1 MTQIKNDAII
11 IKNGKKVIELRNT
24 ILDEYLKRF
33 AVRQMDT
40 NYALNSHNTFL
51 KFILIKFDTP
61 ISYDTD
67 SEILTDDF
75 DICLME
81 DPQSKQTINKTN
93 IAIDYTWLLN
103 KNAYIYE
110 YATHEAGEFI
120 SDWHNRKITAIGF
133 NTTWAPTGTGVSK
146 PICAI
151 IDTSN
156 YNLYLQDNQLFT
168 VTRRDLINSDA
179 LFWSSNSS
187 KVPGALHLA
196 PHGGEVV
203 FPQANIYNSDHTAW
217 ASFPNIRTY
226 GIIYSVG
233 FSNYIDRIEHEQVI
247 GADIS
252 MRQIDNKLILRNIV
266 SPPPSLA
273 RTFLSRFLPFFPTR
287 NSYKYYII
295 KYKVWQDFAS
305 GTYEEPILTPTDTGY
320 YYYMAIPTTDIG
332 TKNIEI
338 KYERS

>member
-33 AVRQMDT
+33 VARQMDT
-40 NYALNSHNTFL
+40 NYALNTHNTFL
-51 KFILIKFDTP
+51 KYMMIKFDTP
-61 ISYDTD
+61 INYDTD

-81 DPQSKQTINKTN
+81 EPQSKQAINQTN
-93 IAIDYTWLLN
+93 ITIDYTWLIG
-103 KNAYIYE
+103 KDAFIYE
-110 YATHEAGEFI
+110 YGTHEAGEFI
-120 SDWHNRKITAIGF
+120 PDWYNRKITAIGF
-133 NTTWAPTGTGVSK
+133 NTTWASSGTDVST

-156 YNLYLQDNQLFT
+156 YNLYLQDDQLFT

-179 LFWSSNSS
+179 LFWSNNSS

-217 ASFPNIRTY
+217 ASFSNIRAY
-226 GIIYSVG
+226 GIVYSVG
-233 FSNYIDRIEHEQVI
+233 FSNSIDVIEHEQVI
-247 GADIS
+247 GTDIS

-266 SPPPSLA
+266 SPAPSLA

-287 NSYKYYII
+287 SSYKYYMI

-305 GTYEEPILTPTDTGY
+305 GTYEDITYTPTDTGY